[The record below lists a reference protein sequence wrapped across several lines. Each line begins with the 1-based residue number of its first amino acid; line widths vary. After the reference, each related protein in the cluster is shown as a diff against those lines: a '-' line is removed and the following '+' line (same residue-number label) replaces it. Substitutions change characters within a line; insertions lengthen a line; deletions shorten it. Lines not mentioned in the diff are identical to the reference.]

1 MPRAGAVLGF
11 PCARR
16 LSLLGPT
23 RNADRSGWA
32 FRVYDRQ
39 PMGLSPY
46 GAAATAACPSLTVT
60 RRKDQMTHHIPPD
73 QDAEGERPRILIV
86 DDIAA
91 NLTAMR
97 VLLRRMDA
105 EIMTAQSGNEALSLA
120 LDHRFAL
127 VLLDVQMPGMDG
139 FEVATLLRDGPFSAE
154 TPIIFMTASNADEFS
169 QLRGYDSGAIDYIG
183 KPINER
189 ILLSKV
195 RLFLDLYRSRQQL
208 VQALAQV
215 HHQRQVLRATF
226 DAVGDGVIATDN
238 RDHVSWMNPSA
249 ERMTGWTALGNRPL
263 SQVMA
268 LETPEGESLTV
279 TPLAWPGQASAP
291 YVLLRTR
298 EGRTTPI
305 SSSASVVRDADGQP
319 IGGVV
324 VFQDATQAY
333 ARALALKGEAETDPL
348 TGLLNRAGFNRRLQ
362 AMLATRDGAR
372 HDLAL
377 LFGDLDKFKPVNDTF
392 GHAAGDMVLKEI
404 AARLARCVR
413 DADVAARWAGD
424 EFAVLMPCDEMRE
437 ADQMAER
444 LCDAVRQPID
454 IGKGGITVSV
464 GISIGISMAS
474 AAQWD
479 HGELLEQADRL
490 LYRKKEQRLPQ
501 AALLGQAPR

>member
-1 MPRAGAVLGF
+1 M
-11 PCARR
+11 
-16 LSLLGPT
+16 T
-23 RNADRSGWA
+23 
-32 FRVYDRQ
+32 Q
-39 PMGLSPY
+39 P
-46 GAAATAACPSLTVT
+46 
-60 RRKDQMTHHIPPD
+60 IPPD
-73 QDAEGERPRILIV
+73 PDAGAERPRILIV

-97 VLLRRMDA
+97 VLLRHMDA

-195 RLFLDLYRSRQQL
+195 GLFLELYRSRQQL
-208 VQALAQV
+208 MQALAQV
-215 HHQRQVLRATF
+215 HRQGEILRATF
-226 DAVGDGVIATDN
+226 DAVGDGIIATDN
-238 RDHVSWMNPSA
+238 QDHVSWMNPAA

-263 SQVMA
+263 SQVMP
-268 LETPEGESLTV
+268 LETAEGERLTV
-279 TPLAWPGQASAP
+279 TPLAWPGRAAAAH
-291 YVLLRTR
+291 VLLRSR
-298 EGRTTPI
+298 EGKAIPI
-305 SSSASVVRDADGQP
+305 SSSASVVRDPDGQP

-333 ARALALKGEAETDPL
+333 ARHLALQGAAETDPL
-348 TGLLNRAGFNRRLQ
+348 TGLLNRAGFNKRLL
-362 AMLATRDGAR
+362 AMLAARDGTR
-372 HDLAL
+372 RDLAL
-377 LFGDLDKFKPVNDTF
+377 LFGDLDKFKPVNDNF
-392 GHAAGDMVLKEI
+392 GHAAGDVVLKEI
-404 AARLARCVR
+404 AARLNRCVR

-437 ADQMAER
+437 AEQMAER
-444 LCDAVRQPID
+444 LSEAVRQPID
-454 IGKGGITVSV
+454 IGKGGIAVSV

-474 AAQWD
+474 AAHWD

-490 LYRKKEQRLPQ
+490 LYRKKAQRTVAAAPLAQ
-501 AALLGQAPR
+501 ATR